1 MLNKHLKNINRT
13 SQYNVDRTH
22 FLRMDANERIKP
34 FGKKIISNLREII
47 DDNILQSYPTTS
59 QKLINLI
66 SRKEKLNNKYINL
79 VPGSDSAIKYIFETL
94 SGKNNKVVSIYPTY
108 GMIDVYSK
116 IYQLKLEKFYE
127 NKIEN
132 FFLNSTY
139 NKVAFLYIAN
149 PNQPSGKIIKKD
161 LINKIIKKARSKN
174 KYIIIDEAYIDFS
187 NQKSCSQMV
196 KEYKNLIILKTF
208 SKSTGIAGLRIGYMI
223 CNPNISKII
232 NVIRPIF
239 DISYFS
245 LKVAEYFLLN
255 RKILKNYLKEIKVCK
270 KFVEQEC
277 LKRNL
282 EFLNTQANFFHIF
295 LKKNKV
301 KKISKFLRNKKILVK
316 SKYSKGFKVLDN
328 SIRVTYGSKQQMS
341 YFFIQLDKVY

>member
-1 MLNKHLKNINRT
+1 
-13 SQYNVDRTH
+13 
-22 FLRMDANERIKP
+22 
-34 FGKKIISNLREII
+34 
-47 DDNILQSYPTTS
+47 
-59 QKLINLI
+59 
-66 SRKEKLNNKYINL
+66 
-79 VPGSDSAIKYIFETL
+79 
-94 SGKNNKVVSIYPTY
+94 
-108 GMIDVYSK
+108 
-116 IYQLKLEKFYE
+116 
-127 NKIEN
+127 
-132 FFLNSTY
+132 
-139 NKVAFLYIAN
+139 
-149 PNQPSGKIIKKD
+149 
-161 LINKIIKKARSKN
+161 
-174 KYIIIDEAYIDFS
+174 
-187 NQKSCSQMV
+187 
-196 KEYKNLIILKTF
+196 
-208 SKSTGIAGLRIGYMI
+208 MI

-255 RKILKNYLKEIKVCK
+255 RKILKNYLKEIMVCK
-270 KFVEQEC
+270 KFVGQEC

-341 YFFIQLDKVY
+341 YFFKQLDKVY